1 MQNTPRKEKILV
13 VANDEKL
20 CDQITETL
28 EEAGGYIVSKTA
40 TFEDALSEIL
50 LHEFDLVVTQA
61 ELPDLSGMDLLA
73 VIGGLRPNAKVVVI
87 DDDLSPKS
95 AVAVYR
101 LGAVDYLYKP
111 LNMSFFL
118 MQVERHLEVDRSA
131 QQSDAHKPQ
140 ETPPEQEL
148 QLKARARRL
157 DPTTRSAALVL
168 EREHFDQINIELT
181 RLLNHVKAS
190 FVGLVDA
197 DGNMVGAAGTLEAY
211 DLQLLSSALNID
223 HATQRSLA
231 SILEENKF
239 HSTYYEG
246 DKSGVYIIEFGAPY
260 VVSLAVICESDVK
273 PGMVW
278 LYSKRTANIIDGVL
292 RSIPQPKRLPRLGN

>member
-1 MQNTPRKEKILV
+1 MHNTARKEHILV
-13 VANDEKL
+13 VARDEKL
-20 CDQITETL
+20 SDQISETL
-28 EEAGGYIVSKTA
+28 HEAGGYTVSVVN

-50 LHEFDLVVTQA
+50 LTDFNLVVTQA

-73 VIGGLRPNAKVVVI
+73 VIGGLRPNARVVVI

-118 MQVERHLEVDRSA
+118 MQVERHLEAERMKRRVE
-131 QQSDAHKPQ
+131 KKTG
-140 ETPPEQEL
+140 ETPPEENNFQE
-148 QLKARARRL
+148 RAKRL

-168 EREHFDQINIELT
+168 KREQFDTINIELT

-197 DGNMVGAAGTLEAY
+197 DGNMVGAAGTLEDY

-239 HSTYYEG
+239 HSTYFEG
-246 DKSGVYIIEFGAPY
+246 EKSGVYIIEFGAPY
-260 VVSLAVICESDVK
+260 IVSLAVICRVAGSVVAMLK
-273 PGMVW
+273 
-278 LYSKRTANIIDGVL
+278 T
-292 RSIPQPKRLPRLGN
+292 RSRVMSWSLVRSVPVFRS

>member
-1 MQNTPRKEKILV
+1 MQNTLRKEHILV
-13 VANDEKL
+13 VAKDDKL
-20 CDQITETL
+20 SEQIVETL
-28 EEAGGYIVSKTA
+28 QDGGGYTVSVVS

-50 LHEFDLVVTQA
+50 LTNFSLVVTQA

-73 VIGGLRPNAKVVVI
+73 IIGGLRPEAKVIVI

-111 LNMSFFL
+111 LNLSFFL
-118 MQVERHLEVDRSA
+118 MQVERHLEADREKRRQNNAGVEEPA
-131 QQSDAHKPQ
+131 QQASFTK
-140 ETPPEQEL
+140 
-148 QLKARARRL
+148 RARRL

-168 EREHFDQINIELT
+168 QREQFDSINIELT

-190 FVGLVDA
+190 FVGVVDA
-197 DGNMVGAAGTLEAY
+197 DGNMVGAAGTLEDY

-231 SILEENKF
+231 TILEENKF
-239 HSTYYEG
+239 HSTYFEG
-246 DKSGVYIIEFGAPY
+246 DKNGVYIIEFGTPY
-260 VVSLAVICESDVK
+260 IVSLAVICESDVK

-278 LYSKRTANIIDGVL
+278 LYSKRTANIIDGIFQ
-292 RSIPQPKRLPRLGN
+292 SIPQPKRLPRLG